1 MIDNQKILF
10 KNLNINYMINNQI
23 ILLKFIQTNNT
34 NVDWNYISFYY
45 TLSEN
50 FIHKFENHLNWYY
63 IYISMPKIIRK
74 FYPRI

>member
-63 IYISMPKIIRK
+63 I
-74 FYPRI
+74 